1 MSNLNTTLRLFKAV
15 VVKDH
20 QTYNNM
26 AEVKRIKDALFLR
39 GIFIDE
45 DTLSHLDVNA
55 MPMDEIVREAD
66 ALYGVNLMKLNSSFY
81 KTFGEMKSKSDFELF
96 VDQILHY
103 GSTYGEI
110 TWLQNHG
117 DIYEP
122 ETLDNDTIVELQTK
136 AKAFTI
142 IEGITEA
149 ELEDKIN
156 TLFSSGIALKS
167 EDIADLMKLASHYTL
182 EINPDTVANKE
193 VQAILGTTYG
203 VLPRDFDAFMRI
215 VFYKVTGTTL
225 VIKDKLRKDQFLTMD
240 TLKADAIAQLF
251 IDYRNHYG
259 IKAITENIMRYRK
272 YILYIRKN
280 ASDRFNKFFNFIL
293 KQSKV
298 DKKPRVKSV
307 MANVVDSSVTV
318 DMLTKSAE
326 NATIFQIV
334 RAINVINERLS
345 GYGQDAVPVEYRI
358 RNGSSWITEKSFNV
372 NSSDLQVKLYTLV
385 AILRAKTNANFKD
398 KVVYAPI
405 DYKVPTSTKT
415 FVANATPELTRIHVP
430 GNVKIGVAWSKDADI
445 DLHARTIEGNS
456 LGWNS
461 SYHGNGVYYS
471 GDMTRLNSHGF
482 AAEYMLFED
491 YKGTAILNAH
501 PFNLRGNSELTLD
514 IVISKDTDHSG
525 IKSDVM
531 TTFDDIVFHDKLTV
545 EPRKALSFAVVTKV
559 EDGYDIILSS
569 ASEFG
574 NHVHVPNMN
583 TQDMRLQILKRKAD
597 TSIGIHDFA
606 ILNGAVLTTDK
617 AEFDAYVKENE
628 VDEDNIIDLSPETMT
643 QDKLIELLE
652 VTE

>member
-1 MSNLNTTLRLFKAV
+1 MSNLNTTLRIFKAV

-45 DTLSHLDVNA
+45 DTLTHLDVSA

-81 KTFGEMKSKSDFELF
+81 KTFSEMQSKSDFELF

-103 GSTYGEI
+103 SSTYGEI

-142 IEGITEA
+142 IEGITET

-193 VQAILGTTYG
+193 VQAILGATYG
-203 VLPRDFDAFMRI
+203 VLPRDFDAFMRV

-225 VIKDKLRKDQFLTMD
+225 VIKDGLRKDQFLTMD

-280 ASDRFNKFFNFIL
+280 ASDCFNKFFNFIL

-358 RNGSSWITEKSFNV
+358 RNGYSWITEKSFNV
-372 NSSDLQVKLYTLV
+372 NSSDLQAKLYTLV

-398 KVVYAPI
+398 KVVFAPI

-445 DLHARTIEGNS
+445 DLHARTIEGDS

-461 SYHGNGVYYS
+461 SYRDGGVYYS
-471 GDMTRLNSHGF
+471 GDLTALNSHGF

-501 PFNLRGNSELTLD
+501 PFNLRGNSELALD
-514 IVISKDTDHSG
+514 IVISKDTNRSG

-531 TTFDDIVFHDKLTV
+531 TTFDDIVFHDKLAV

-583 TQDMRLQILKRKAD
+583 AQDMRLQILKRKAD

-606 ILNGAVLTTDK
+606 ILNRAVVTTDK

-652 VTE
+652 VN

>member
-45 DTLSHLDVNA
+45 DTLTHLDVQA

-81 KTFGEMKSKSDFELF
+81 KTFSEMQSKSDFELF

-110 TWLQNHG
+110 TWLRNHG

-167 EDIADLMKLASHYTL
+167 EDIADLMKLAAHYTL

-193 VQAILGTTYG
+193 VQAILGATYG
-203 VLPRDFDAFMRI
+203 VLPRDFDAFMRV
-215 VFYKVTGTTL
+215 VFYEVTGTTL
-225 VIKDKLRKDQFLTMD
+225 VIKDNLRKDQFLTMD
-240 TLKADAIAQLF
+240 TLEADGIAQLF

-345 GYGQDAVPVEYRI
+345 GYGQDTVPVEYRI
-358 RNGSSWITEKSFNV
+358 RNGYSWITEKSFNV
-372 NSSDLQVKLYTLV
+372 NSRDLQVKLYTLV

-398 KVVYAPI
+398 KVVFAPI

-415 FVANATPELTRIHVP
+415 FAANATPELTRIHVP

-456 LGWNS
+456 LGWSS
-461 SYHGNGVYYS
+461 SYRDGGVYYS

-482 AAEYMLFED
+482 AAEYMLFND
-491 YKGTAILNAH
+491 YEGTAILSAN
-501 PFNLRGNSELTLD
+501 PFDLWGNTELTLD
-514 IVISKDTDHSG
+514 IVIARDTNPNG

-531 TTFDDIVFHDKLTV
+531 TTFDDIVFHDKLSINAH
-545 EPRKALSFAVVTKV
+545 KQLAFAVVAKV

-574 NHVHVPNMN
+574 NHVRVPNMN
-583 TQDMRLQILKRKAD
+583 TQDMRLEILKRKAD

-606 ILNGAVLTTDK
+606 ILNGAVVTTDK
-617 AEFDAYVKENE
+617 AEFNAYVKENE
-628 VDEDNIIDLSPETMT
+628 VDTDNIIDLSPETMT

-652 VTE
+652 VK

>member
-26 AEVKRIKDALFLR
+26 AEVKRIKDQLFLR

-45 DTLSHLDVNA
+45 NTLSHLDVNA

-81 KTFGEMKSKSDFELF
+81 KTFSEMKSKSDFELF

-142 IEGITEA
+142 IEGITET

-193 VQAILGTTYG
+193 VQAILGATYG
-203 VLPRDFDAFMRI
+203 VLPRDFDAFMRV
-215 VFYKVTGTTL
+215 VFYNVTGTTL

-358 RNGSSWITEKSFNV
+358 RNGHSWITEKSFNV
-372 NSSDLQVKLYTLV
+372 NASDLQVKLYTLV

-398 KVVYAPI
+398 KVVFAPI

-430 GNVKIGVAWSKDADI
+430 GNVKIGVAWSSEADI

-456 LGWNS
+456 LGWSS
-461 SYHGNGVYYS
+461 SYRDGGVYYS

-501 PFNLRGNSELTLD
+501 PFNLRGNSELALD
-514 IVISKDTDHSG
+514 IVISKDTNRSG

-545 EPRKALSFAVVTKV
+545 EPHKALSFAVVTKV

-574 NHVHVPNMN
+574 NHVRVPNMN

-606 ILNGAVLTTDK
+606 ILNGAVVTTDK

-628 VDEDNIIDLSPETMT
+628 VDEANIIDLSPETMT

-652 VTE
+652 VKG

>member
-45 DTLSHLDVNA
+45 TTLAHLDVSA

-81 KTFGEMKSKSDFELF
+81 KTFSEMKSKSDFELF

-122 ETLDNDTIVELQTK
+122 ETLDNDSIVELQTK

-193 VQAILGTTYG
+193 VQAILGATYG

-298 DKKPRVKSV
+298 DKKPRAKSV

-345 GYGQDAVPVEYRI
+345 SYGQDAVPVEYRI
-358 RNGSSWITEKSFNV
+358 RNGYSWITEKSFNV

-398 KVVYAPI
+398 KVVFAPI

-415 FVANATPELTRIHVP
+415 FVTNATPELTRIHVP

-461 SYHGNGVYYS
+461 GYRDGGVYYS
-471 GDMTRLNSHGF
+471 GDLTALNSHGF

-501 PFNLRGNSELTLD
+501 PFNLRSNSELTLD
-514 IVISKDTDHSG
+514 IVISKDTNHSG

-545 EPRKALSFAVVTKV
+545 EPHKALSFAVVTKV

-606 ILNGAVLTTDK
+606 ILNGAVVTTDK

-628 VDEDNIIDLSPETMT
+628 VDTDNIIDLSPETMT

-652 VTE
+652 VAE

>member
-1 MSNLNTTLRLFKAV
+1 MSNLNTTLRIFKAV

-45 DTLSHLDVNA
+45 DTLTHLDVSA

-81 KTFGEMKSKSDFELF
+81 KTFSEMQSKSDFELF

-142 IEGITEA
+142 IEGITET

-193 VQAILGTTYG
+193 VQAILGATYG
-203 VLPRDFDAFMRI
+203 VLPRDFDAFMRV

-225 VIKDKLRKDQFLTMD
+225 VIKDGLRKDQFLTMD

-280 ASDRFNKFFNFIL
+280 ASDCFNKFFNFIL

-298 DKKPRVKSV
+298 DKKPRAKSV

-358 RNGSSWITEKSFNV
+358 RNGYSWITEKSFNV

-398 KVVYAPI
+398 KVVFAPV

-430 GNVKIGVAWSKDADI
+430 GNVKIGVAWSREADI

-461 SYHGNGVYYS
+461 GYRGNGLYYS

-482 AAEYMLFED
+482 AAEYILFND
-491 YKGTAILNAH
+491 YDGTAILSAN
-501 PFNLRGNSELTLD
+501 PFDLLGNSELTLD
-514 IVISKDTDHSG
+514 IVISKDTNTND

-531 TTFDDIVFHDKLTV
+531 TTFDDIVFHDKLTINAH
-545 EPRKALSFAVVTKV
+545 KQLSFAVVTKV

-574 NHVHVPNMN
+574 NHVYVPNMN

-606 ILNGAVLTTDK
+606 ILNGAVVTTDK

-652 VTE
+652 VKE

>member
-26 AEVKRIKDALFLR
+26 VEVKRIKDALFLR

-45 DTLSHLDVNA
+45 DTLAHLDVSA
-55 MPMDEIVREAD
+55 MPMDEIVRDAD

-81 KTFGEMKSKSDFELF
+81 KTFSEMKSKSDFELF

-142 IEGITEA
+142 IEGITET

-193 VQAILGTTYG
+193 VQAILGATYG
-203 VLPRDFDAFMRI
+203 VLPRDFDAFMRV

-225 VIKDKLRKDQFLTMD
+225 VIKDRLRKDQFLTMD
-240 TLKADAIAQLF
+240 TLKADTIAQLF

-280 ASDRFNKFFNFIL
+280 ASARFNKFFNFIL

-307 MANVVDSSVTV
+307 MANGVDSSVTV

-358 RNGSSWITEKSFNV
+358 RNGYSWITEKSFNV

-398 KVVYAPI
+398 KVVFAPI

-415 FVANATPELTRIHVP
+415 FVTNATPELTRIHVP

-461 SYHGNGVYYS
+461 GYRDGGVYYS
-471 GDMTRLNSHGF
+471 GDLTALNSHGF

-501 PFNLRGNSELTLD
+501 PFNLRGNSELALD

-545 EPRKALSFAVVTKV
+545 EPHKALSFAVVTKV
-559 EDGYDIILSS
+559 EDGYDIIVSS

-606 ILNGAVLTTDK
+606 ILNEAVVTTDK

-652 VTE
+652 VAE

>member
-1 MSNLNTTLRLFKAV
+1 MSNLNTTLRIFKAV

-45 DTLSHLDVNA
+45 DTLTHLDVSA

-81 KTFGEMKSKSDFELF
+81 KTFSEMQSKSDFELF

-142 IEGITEA
+142 IEGITET

-193 VQAILGTTYG
+193 VQAILGATYG
-203 VLPRDFDAFMRI
+203 VLPRDFDAFMRV

-225 VIKDKLRKDQFLTMD
+225 VIKDGLRKDQFLTMD

-280 ASDRFNKFFNFIL
+280 ASDCFNKFFNFIL

-298 DKKPRVKSV
+298 DKKPRAKSV

-358 RNGSSWITEKSFNV
+358 RNGYSWITEKSFNV

-398 KVVYAPI
+398 KVVFAPV

-415 FVANATPELTRIHVP
+415 FVANATPELTRIHVL

-445 DLHARTIEGNS
+445 DLHARTIEGDS

-461 SYHGNGVYYS
+461 SYRDGGVYYS
-471 GDMTRLNSHGF
+471 GDLTALNSHGF

-501 PFNLRGNSELTLD
+501 PFNLRGNSELALD
-514 IVISKDTDHSG
+514 IVISKDTNRSG

-583 TQDMRLQILKRKAD
+583 AQDMRLQILKRKAD

-606 ILNGAVLTTDK
+606 ILNGAVVTTDK

-652 VTE
+652 VN

>member
-45 DTLSHLDVNA
+45 DTLTHLDVSA
-55 MPMDEIVREAD
+55 MPMDEIVSEAD

-81 KTFGEMKSKSDFELF
+81 KTFSEMQSKSDFELF

-142 IEGITEA
+142 IEGITET

-193 VQAILGTTYG
+193 VQAILGATYG
-203 VLPRDFDAFMRI
+203 VLPRDFDAFMRV

-225 VIKDKLRKDQFLTMD
+225 VIKDILRKDQFLTMD

-298 DKKPRVKSV
+298 DKKPRAKSV

-345 GYGQDAVPVEYRI
+345 SYGQDAVPVEYRI
-358 RNGSSWITEKSFNV
+358 RNGYSWITEKSFNV

-398 KVVYAPI
+398 KVVFAPI

-415 FVANATPELTRIHVP
+415 FVTNATPELTRIHVP

-445 DLHARTIEGNS
+445 DLHVRTIEGNS

-461 SYHGNGVYYS
+461 GYHDSGVYYS
-471 GDMTRLNSHGF
+471 GDLTALNSHGF

-501 PFNLRGNSELTLD
+501 PFNLRGNSELPLD
-514 IVISKDTDHSG
+514 IVISKDNGHSG

-531 TTFDDIVFHDKLTV
+531 ATFDDIVFHDKLTV
-545 EPRKALSFAVVTKV
+545 EPHKALSFAVVTKV

-606 ILNGAVLTTDK
+606 ILNGAVVTTDK

-652 VTE
+652 VKE

>member
-45 DTLSHLDVNA
+45 DTLAHLDVSA
-55 MPMDEIVREAD
+55 MPMDKIVEEAD
-66 ALYGVNLMKLNSSFY
+66 KLYGINLMKLNSSFY
-81 KTFGEMKSKSDFELF
+81 KTFSEMQSKSDFELF

-142 IEGITEA
+142 IEGITET

-167 EDIADLMKLASHYTL
+167 EDIAALMKLASHYTL

-193 VQAILGTTYG
+193 VQAILGATYG
-203 VLPRDFDAFMRI
+203 VLPRDFDAFMRV

-298 DKKPRVKSV
+298 DKKPRAKSV

-358 RNGSSWITEKSFNV
+358 RNGYSWITEKSFNV

-398 KVVYAPI
+398 KVVFAPV

-415 FVANATPELTRIHVP
+415 FVANATPELTRIHVS

-445 DLHARTIEGNS
+445 DLHVRTIEGDS

-461 SYHGNGVYYS
+461 SYRDGGVYYS
-471 GDMTRLNSHGF
+471 GDLTALNSHGF

-501 PFNLRGNSELTLD
+501 PFNLRGNSELALD
-514 IVISKDTDHSG
+514 IVISKDTNRSG

-531 TTFDDIVFHDKLTV
+531 TTFDDIVFHDKLTINAH
-545 EPRKALSFAVVTKV
+545 KSLAFAVVTKV

-574 NHVHVPNMN
+574 NHVRVPNMN
-583 TQDMRLQILKRKAD
+583 TQDMRLQILKRKAG

-606 ILNGAVLTTDK
+606 ILNGAVVTTDK

-628 VDEDNIIDLSPETMT
+628 VDEVNIIDLSPETMT

-652 VTE
+652 VS

>member
-20 QTYNNM
+20 QTYHNM

-45 DTLSHLDVNA
+45 ATLSRLEVSA
-55 MPMDEIVREAD
+55 MPMDEIVHEAD

-81 KTFGEMKSKSDFELF
+81 KTFSEMKSKSDFELF

-122 ETLDNDTIVELQTK
+122 ETLDNATIVELQTK
-136 AKAFTI
+136 AKAFTV
-142 IEGITEA
+142 IEGITET

-193 VQAILGTTYG
+193 VQAILGATYG
-203 VLPRDFDAFMRI
+203 VLPRDFDAFMRV

-334 RAINVINERLS
+334 RAINVLNERLS
-345 GYGQDAVPVEYRI
+345 SYGQDTVPVEYRI
-358 RNGSSWITEKSFNV
+358 RNGRSWITEKSFNV
-372 NSSDLQVKLYTLV
+372 SPIDLQVKLYTLV

-445 DLHARTIEGNS
+445 DLHARTIEGYN

-461 SYHGNGVYYS
+461 NYRNSGVYYS

-491 YKGTAILNAH
+491 YKDTAILSAH

-531 TTFDDIVFHDKLTV
+531 TTFDDIVFHDKLSIA
-545 EPRKALSFAVVTKV
+545 PGKALSFAVVTKV

-569 ASEFG
+569 TSEFG
-574 NHVHVPNMN
+574 NHVYVPNMN

-606 ILNGAVLTTDK
+606 ILNGAVVTTDK

-652 VTE
+652 VNE

>member
-20 QTYNNM
+20 QTYHNM

-45 DTLSHLDVNA
+45 DTLAHLDVSA
-55 MPMDEIVREAD
+55 MPMDKLVEEAD
-66 ALYGVNLMKLNSSFY
+66 KLYGINLMKLNSSFY
-81 KTFGEMKSKSDFELF
+81 KTFSEMQSKSDFELF

-142 IEGITEA
+142 IDGITEA

-167 EDIADLMKLASHYTL
+167 EGIADLMKLASHYTL

-193 VQAILGTTYG
+193 VQAILGATYG
-203 VLPRDFDAFMRI
+203 VLPRDFDAFMRV

-225 VIKDKLRKDQFLTMD
+225 VIKDGLRKDQFLTMD
-240 TLKADAIAQLF
+240 TLKADDIAQLF

-280 ASDRFNKFFNFIL
+280 ASDCFNKFFNFIL

-298 DKKPRVKSV
+298 DKKPRAKSV

-334 RAINVINERLS
+334 RAIDVINERLS
-345 GYGQDAVPVEYRI
+345 GYGQDTVPVEYRI
-358 RNGSSWITEKSFNV
+358 RNGYSWITEKSFNV

-398 KVVYAPI
+398 KVVFAPI

-430 GNVKIGVAWSKDADI
+430 GNVKIGVAWSKEADI

-461 SYHGNGVYYS
+461 GYRGNGLYYS
-471 GDMTRLNSHGF
+471 GDLTALNSHGF

-501 PFNLRGNSELTLD
+501 PFNLRGNSELALD
-514 IVISKDTDHSG
+514 IVISKDTNRSG
-525 IKSDVM
+525 IKSNVM

-606 ILNGAVLTTDK
+606 ILNGAVVTTDK

-628 VDEDNIIDLSPETMT
+628 VDEANIIDLSPETMT

-652 VTE
+652 VN

>member
-1 MSNLNTTLRLFKAV
+1 MSNLNTTLHIFKAV

-45 DTLSHLDVNA
+45 DTLTHLDVSA

-81 KTFGEMKSKSDFELF
+81 KTFSEMQSKSDFELF

-142 IEGITEA
+142 IEGITET

-193 VQAILGTTYG
+193 VQAILGATYG
-203 VLPRDFDAFMRI
+203 VLPRDFDAFMRV

-225 VIKDKLRKDQFLTMD
+225 VIKDGLRKDQFLTMD

-280 ASDRFNKFFNFIL
+280 ASDCFNKFFNFIL

-298 DKKPRVKSV
+298 DKKPRAKSV

-358 RNGSSWITEKSFNV
+358 RNGYSWITEKSFNV

-398 KVVYAPI
+398 KVVFAPV

-445 DLHARTIEGNS
+445 DLHARTIEGDS

-461 SYHGNGVYYS
+461 SYRDGGVYYS
-471 GDMTRLNSHGF
+471 GDLTALNSHGF

-501 PFNLRGNSELTLD
+501 PFNLRGNSELALD
-514 IVISKDTDHSG
+514 IVISKDTNRSG

-583 TQDMRLQILKRKAD
+583 AQDMRLQILKRKAD

-606 ILNGAVLTTDK
+606 ILNGAVVTTDK

-652 VTE
+652 VN

>member
-45 DTLSHLDVNA
+45 DTLTHLDVSA
-55 MPMDEIVREAD
+55 MPMDEIVRDAD

-81 KTFGEMKSKSDFELF
+81 KTFSEMQSKSDFELF

-142 IEGITEA
+142 IEGITET

-193 VQAILGTTYG
+193 VQAILGATYG
-203 VLPRDFDAFMRI
+203 VLPRDFDAFMRV

-225 VIKDKLRKDQFLTMD
+225 VIKDRLRKDQFLTMD
-240 TLKADAIAQLF
+240 TLKADDIAQLF

-298 DKKPRVKSV
+298 DKKPRAKSV
-307 MANVVDSSVTV
+307 MANVVDPSVTV

-358 RNGSSWITEKSFNV
+358 RNGYSWITEKSFNV

-385 AILRAKTNANFKD
+385 AILRTKTNANFKD
-398 KVVYAPI
+398 KVVFAPV

-430 GNVKIGVAWSKDADI
+430 GNVKIGVAWSKEADI

-461 SYHGNGVYYS
+461 GYRGNGLYYS

-482 AAEYMLFED
+482 AAEYMLFND
-491 YKGTAILNAH
+491 YDGTAILSAN
-501 PFNLRGNSELTLD
+501 PFDLFGNTELALD
-514 IVISKDTDHSG
+514 IVISKDTEAKG
-525 IKSDVM
+525 VKSDVM
-531 TTFDDIVFHDKLTV
+531 TTFDDIVFHDKLTINAHKQLAFV
-545 EPRKALSFAVVTKV
+545 VVTKV

-574 NHVHVPNMN
+574 NHVRVPNMN

-606 ILNGAVLTTDK
+606 ILNGAVVTTDK

-628 VDEDNIIDLSPETMT
+628 VDEDNIIDLSPETMA

-652 VTE
+652 VN

>member
-1 MSNLNTTLRLFKAV
+1 MSNLNTTLRIFKAV

-45 DTLSHLDVNA
+45 DTLTHLDVSA

-81 KTFGEMKSKSDFELF
+81 KTFSEMQSKSDFELF

-142 IEGITEA
+142 IEGITET

-167 EDIADLMKLASHYTL
+167 EDLADLMKLASHYTL

-193 VQAILGTTYG
+193 VQAILGATYG
-203 VLPRDFDAFMRI
+203 VLPRDFDAFMRV

-225 VIKDKLRKDQFLTMD
+225 VIKDGLRKDQFLTMD

-280 ASDRFNKFFNFIL
+280 ASDCFNKFFNFIL

-298 DKKPRVKSV
+298 DKKPRAKSV

-358 RNGSSWITEKSFNV
+358 RNGYSWITEKSFNV

-398 KVVYAPI
+398 KVVFAPV

-445 DLHARTIEGNS
+445 DLHARTIEGDS

-461 SYHGNGVYYS
+461 SYRDGGVYYS
-471 GDMTRLNSHGF
+471 GDLTALNSHGF

-501 PFNLRGNSELTLD
+501 PFNLRGNSELALD
-514 IVISKDTDHSG
+514 IVISKDTNRSG

-583 TQDMRLQILKRKAD
+583 AQDMRLQILKRKAD

-606 ILNGAVLTTDK
+606 ILNGAVVTTDK

-652 VTE
+652 VN

>member
-45 DTLSHLDVNA
+45 DTLSRLDVSA
-55 MPMDEIVREAD
+55 MPMDEIVHEVD

-81 KTFGEMKSKSDFELF
+81 KTFSEMKSKSDFELF

-103 GSTYGEI
+103 DSTYGEI

-136 AKAFTI
+136 AKAFTV
-142 IEGITEA
+142 IEGITET

-182 EINPDTVANKE
+182 EINPDTVVNKE
-193 VQAILGTTYG
+193 VQAILGATYG
-203 VLPRDFDAFMRI
+203 VLPRDFDAFMRV

-272 YILYIRKN
+272 YILYVRKN

-293 KQSKV
+293 KQSKI

-345 GYGQDAVPVEYRI
+345 GYGQDTVPVEYRI
-358 RNGSSWITEKSFNV
+358 RNGYSWITEKSFNV
-372 NSSDLQVKLYTLV
+372 SPIDLQVKLYTLV

-415 FVANATPELTRIHVP
+415 FATNATPELTRIHVP
-430 GNVKIGVAWSKDADI
+430 GNVKIGVAWSNEADI

-461 SYHGNGVYYS
+461 GYRGNGVYYS

-491 YKGTAILNAH
+491 YKGTAILSAN
-501 PFNLRGNSELTLD
+501 PFNLRGNSKLTLD
-514 IVISKDTDHSG
+514 IVISKDKNHSG

-545 EPRKALSFAVVTKV
+545 EPHKSLAFAVVTKV

-569 ASEFG
+569 AGEFG
-574 NHVHVPNMN
+574 NHVYVPNMN

-606 ILNGAVLTTDK
+606 ILNGAVVTTDK

-652 VTE
+652 VNE